1 MDASMKLNRKSKI
14 MLGTLV
20 VLCIWSFQV
29 NQQTKAKKARA
40 AAEHAAAGQQATA
53 APAAAAQNPAV
64 TAASVASLQMAPW
77 GQDPYFKTENLLPP
91 AHVRAG
97 HALRHPGQQAAEGP
111 ALVLRGILWSGEH
124 SSAQI
129 GDRVVQKGEAVQ
141 GWTIVDIKQSS
152 VTLASHGVT
161 ITLQLHEGQS

>member
-1 MDASMKLNRKSKI
+1 
-14 MLGTLV
+14 MLHIPRIRPCLRSTLV
-20 VLCIWSFQV
+20 GGLL
-29 NQQTKAKKARA
+29 
-40 AAEHAAAGQQATA
+40 AGNAVVFA
-53 APAAAAQNPAV
+53 APVGAPQFHGWQDLLTNKVIACLVAAV
-64 TAASVASLQMAPW
+64 GLFLIS
-77 GQDPYFKTENLLPP
+77 
-91 AHVRAG
+91 
-97 HALRHPGQQAAEGP
+97 
-111 ALVLRGILWSGEH
+111 LVLRGILWSGEH